1 MLPRELQTAINHLS
15 PESRRVAEAIVIFY
29 EDYYGG
35 KLMQLEAR
43 LKELEDRLAQNS
55 RNSNK
60 PPSSDVFNK
69 PAPKSLR
76 KKTGRKSGGQKG
88 HDGNTLKMVE
98 HPDATV
104 VHGVEVCD
112 CCGKSLQDQVADK
125 IERRQVYDVP
135 ALQILVTEHQSEV
148 KECVCGHVNRGIFP
162 AEVNRYVQY
171 GPNVRSMLLYMQ
183 DYQLMPYERSR
194 EFFRDLFGHKF
205 SSGTFYNIRQGAY
218 DRLEDSQV
226 RLKASLTKAS
236 VAGFDETGIR
246 VDARIHW
253 LHVCSTS
260 KHAYFEVHSKRGHQ
274 AMEDIGILPKFEGV
288 AVHDFWKSYFR
299 YGCQHGLC
307 APHLL
312 RELIFVYDRNKQ
324 LWAKELLEL
333 LVKMKDAKDKA
344 LAQGKVHFSSAT
356 KQFYRR
362 CYEDLIEK
370 GLADNPLDPSPP
382 KSRGRSKQSKAR
394 NLLERFRDYPEE
406 VLRFFFD
413 FKVPFDNN
421 QSERDLRMGKVKQK
435 ISGCF
440 RSLEGAMY
448 FARIRSYI
456 TTARKQDFNAFY
468 ALRDLFEGRTLAL
481 QLVGAE

>member
-1 MLPRELQTAINHLS
+1 MLLKEIQ
-15 PESRRVAEAIVIFY
+15 AIVDVLPAEYRKIVEPVFLMY
-29 EDYYGG
+29 E
-35 KLMQLEAR
+35 LRTAHLEAEVKQ
-43 LKELEDRLAQNS
+43 LKDRLAQKS

-69 PAPKSLR
+69 PAPESLR
-76 KKTGRKSGGQKG
+76 KKTGRKPGGQKG

-104 VHGVEVCD
+104 IHGLDVCD
-112 CCGKSLQDQVADK
+112 SCGKSLQDQVADK
-125 IERRQVYDVP
+125 IERRKVYDVP

-148 KECVCGHVNRGIFP
+148 KECVCGDVNRGIFP

-171 GPNVRSMLLYMQ
+171 GLNVRSMLLYMQ
-183 DYQLMPYERSR
+183 DYQL
-194 EFFRDLFGHKF
+194 L
-205 SSGTFYNIRQGAY
+205 
-218 DRLEDSQV
+218 
-226 RLKASLTKAS
+226 
-236 VAGFDETGIR
+236 AGFDETVIR
-246 VDARIHW
+246 IEVRDHW
-253 LHVCSTS
+253 LYLCPKSGYT
-260 KHAYFEVHSKRGHQ
+260 YFEVHSKRGHQ
-274 AMEDIGILPKFEGV
+274 AMEDIGVLPKFEGV

-370 GLADNPLDPSPP
+370 GLADNPLDPRPP

-394 NLLERFRDYPEE
+394 NLLERFRDYPKD

-421 QSERDLRMGKVKQK
+421 QSERDLRMVKVKQK

-481 QLVGAE
+481 QLVGTE